1 MGPLEADFEFRA
13 QNPNPNPN
21 PNQLVAPFN
30 IYYNAR
36 LIFQKGEVWR
46 LVTSFLYFGQLSC
59 GREGEGERDGTRAR
73 ARARALSFPT
83 PPDRPPSDLDFVFHM
98 FFLVKYAKALEE
110 GSFRGRSAD
119 FLWMLLLGG
128 TALAA
133 AAPLARV
140 QFLGSSLAF
149 MMVYV
154 WAKRNRQD
162 RKSVV

>member
-1 MGPLEADFEFRA
+1 VGPLEADFEFRA

-73 ARARALSFPT
+73 ARARGAPNKKKTPPT
-83 PPDRPPSDLDFVFHM
+83 PQKKNFIVL
-98 FFLVKYAKALEE
+98 
-110 GSFRGRSAD
+110 
-119 FLWMLLLGG
+119 
-128 TALAA
+128 
-133 AAPLARV
+133 
-140 QFLGSSLAF
+140 
-149 MMVYV
+149 
-154 WAKRNRQD
+154 
-162 RKSVV
+162 